1 MRNFCDNAAH
11 DEEEETSESYPA
23 IERVLKLL
31 REKLSISTLVK
42 PSLSIDEPL
51 AINSEE
57 NYEDLNRKNLNSTS
71 SVDNNEHSVRKIAT
85 EGSNNYQQLE
95 IATESDCSQST
106 IEINFNPKSVIEEDI
121 NSIRDRAADIL
132 PAGRRKYFIAQQLAY
147 RSLQSLH
154 PS

>member
-57 NYEDLNRKNLNSTS
+57 NYEDLNRKNLNFTS
-71 SVDNNEHSVRKIAT
+71 SVDNEHSVRKIAT

-106 IEINFNPKSVIEEDI
+106 IEINFNPKSAIEEDR

-147 RSLQSLH
+147 RSLQSLQ

>member
-1 MRNFCDNAAH
+1 MRSFCDDAAH
-11 DEEEETSESYPA
+11 DDEEETSDSYPA

-51 AINSEE
+51 AMHVEA
-57 NYEDLNRKNLNSTS
+57 NYDDLQWANLNSTS
-71 SVDNNEHSVRKIAT
+71 SVDNEHSVRKIAT
-85 EGSNNYQQLE
+85 EGSNNYQRLE

-106 IEINFNPKSVIEEDI
+106 IEINFNPKSVIEEDV

-147 RSLQSLH
+147 RSLQGLQ

>member
-71 SVDNNEHSVRKIAT
+71 SVDNEHSVRKIAT

-95 IATESDCSQST
+95 IATASDCSQST
-106 IEINFNPKSVIEEDI
+106 IEINFSPKSVIEEDI

-147 RSLQSLH
+147 RSLQSLQ